1 MQSPTSS
8 QERDKLC
15 IVISLTATAP
25 KQLANDERRSLSI
38 EHLFKSR
45 CAMDS
50 RFAVKARKKQEM
62 NYNGG
67 VSVEVI

>member
-1 MQSPTSS
+1 MQSPTS

-15 IVISLTATAP
+15 IAISLTATAP
-25 KQLANDERRSLSI
+25 KQLSNDDRRSLSI
-38 EHLFKSR
+38 EHLSKSR
-45 CAMDS
+45 RAMDS
-50 RFAVKARKKQEM
+50 RFAAKARKKQEM